1 MPVSEPPDV
10 HAASLAESAALS
22 ANQVPGMIAPLD
34 IVAALNQAEV
44 NFVLVGAHGL
54 SGWVADPRATRD
66 VDVVVMSRH
75 LKRATR
81 ALLEAFPHLQSVEYP
96 AVIRFRDRTSGKI
109 VIDALKQRELYREA
123 FKHTRT
129 VSASG
134 QTYKIPSLEMALA
147 MKFAAMLSPNRDD
160 ADRFQDAHDFINIVR
175 ANPEFDRKKAAALGE
190 QVCAGGGSDLLEMVR
205 KVQAGEKLSL

>member
-1 MPVSEPPDV
+1 MTAKPRMPASHLPDA
-10 HAASLAESAALS
+10 HAASLAESTALS

-34 IVAALNQAEV
+34 IVAALNQARV

-81 ALLEAFPHLQSVEYP
+81 ALLEAFPHLEIVEYA
-96 AVIRFRDRTSGKI
+96 AVIRFRDRTSGKM
-109 VIDALKQRELYREA
+109 VIAV
-123 FKHTRT
+123 F
-129 VSASG
+129 
-134 QTYKIPSLEMALA
+134 P
-147 MKFAAMLSPNRDD
+147 
-160 ADRFQDAHDFINIVR
+160 
-175 ANPEFDRKKAAALGE
+175 
-190 QVCAGGGSDLLEMVR
+190 GGGNDLLEMVR